1 MLTKQTTTP
10 SSATYMWVEAW
21 ELHHKRKIS
30 SRSPDCYCRQHYHM
44 GEQANASSSRQ
55 LAINQSYAF
64 RAAQHQPTCSHAAV
78 YLLQV
83 PNVILVMITKW
94 TSLHSDGQLWLSRAA
109 LRSLLPCSL
118 PTESPLKLTYKA
130 WQLFE
135 PSWTDCPLDL
145 QKPVQAMRLL
155 FNLRK
160 VLLLI
165 SEVTNTVYLW
175 CQQVVCSFEELT
187 TAVSG
192 DLCAKAGEVHDP
204 PWIARLQEQ
213 AEHVKAIIRFQ
224 FCSHS

>member
-1 MLTKQTTTP
+1 MTRHGSCIINVKSP
-10 SSATYMWVEAW
+10 PEAP
-21 ELHHKRKIS
+21 I
-30 SRSPDCYCRQHYHM
+30 
-44 GEQANASSSRQ
+44 
-55 LAINQSYAF
+55 AIADS
-64 RAAQHQPTCSHAAV
+64 TITW
-78 YLLQV
+78 V

-94 TSLHSDGQLWLSRAA
+94 TSLHSDA

-145 QKPVQAMRLL
+145 QKPVQAMRHLA
-155 FNLRK
+155 K
-160 VLLLI
+160 
-165 SEVTNTVYLW
+165 VTNTVYLW

>member
-1 MLTKQTTTP
+1 MP
-10 SSATYMWVEAW
+10 SGVTD
-21 ELHHKRKIS
+21 I
-30 SRSPDCYCRQHYHM
+30 
-44 GEQANASSSRQ
+44 
-55 LAINQSYAF
+55 QS
-64 RAAQHQPTCSHAAV
+64 
-78 YLLQV
+78 
-83 PNVILVMITKW
+83 
-94 TSLHSDGQLWLSRAA
+94 

-145 QKPVQAMRLL
+145 QKPVQAMRHLA
-155 FNLRK
+155 K
-160 VLLLI
+160 
-165 SEVTNTVYLW
+165 VTNTVYLW